1 MTYLC
6 VTDKSSEKGEFNFRD
21 MSVLLPLMS
30 APKRTVNCFCFF
42 CFVFVFVLFCF
53 VFFLTAPMT
62 FIQIFFVQFCEI
74 FLHL

>member
-6 VTDKSSEKGEFNFRD
+6 VTDKSSEKGEFNCRD

-30 APKRTVNCFCFF
+30 APKRTVNCFLLF
-42 CFVFVFVLFCF
+42 LFCF
-53 VFFLTAPMT
+53 SFVLLLLFFLTAPMT
-62 FIQIFFVQFCEI
+62 FIQICFVQFCEI

>member
-6 VTDKSSEKGEFNFRD
+6 VTDKSSEKGEFNCRD

-30 APKRTVNCFCFF
+30 SPKRTVNYFLLF
-42 CFVFVFVLFCF
+42 CFVFVFVLFCC
-53 VFFLTAPMT
+53 FFFTAPMT
-62 FIQIFFVQFCEI
+62 FIQICFVQFCEI